1 MSISSHKLLDKE
13 TKASVAQDEN
23 GAAGGAF
30 NTHNREEFYNRLG
43 NTDNDHTNENT
54 RIACSSRA
62 GNSNYSWSR
71 ENRQHNSNEAFK
83 RGSGLCGLVNP
94 NRICFM
100 NCVVQ
105 CLAHCPPLAD
115 YFLDDRYMRELNLT
129 NPRGTKGEMAR
140 TFGVL
145 LKNMW
150 SGEHKYLLARDFRM
164 HAEKF
169 TNQYDPFQQEFDA
182 QEFLTFVLDNLHED
196 LNRAKEHKGG
206 ITIETEG
213 RPDPELA
220 KETWDVYL
228 KRNDSIIVDL
238 FHGLLRSKL
247 ICPNCETVSVKFD
260 PMCFLSLPLPVDK
273 EKVFKI
279 LYVPHDQTK
288 NETRYEVKASESSR
302 VRDLLAKLSTWIGC
316 ETERLVLAAVSNH
329 HIHKFFSRDDSLEV
343 VNVAYRAG
351 LHVYDIPEAHHLSP
365 APATTT
371 LIPVYHWEVKST
383 SDTSVT
389 ANNRMT
395 SFHPCLFGTPALIS
409 LPTAPLKYE
418 TIHSLI
424 ASKLSRYI
432 RFTSNINDN
441 RLKSEDDMDIDS
453 ENESDKE
460 PPEEAFTLHVVNTKD
475 ASSAK
480 RIPNNGQLIKFPEY
494 QGDQC
499 LVLQWTT
506 SSMRKYF
513 KSQTPNQDSSLLT
526 LENKARKLN
535 LQDCLDIFAST
546 EKLESGNTWNCPSC
560 KKPSVGGTKK
570 FDVWTLPNVL
580 IINLKRFSYIVNR
593 HDKLNKKVDYP
604 LENLK
609 LNDYLVNKN
618 HAPVSYNLIGVINHY
633 GGPSEG
639 HYTAFAKN
647 RMDNQWYCFDDSNI
661 HKLKEKDVV
670 TSTAYVLLYMKNDLM
685 KEENQT

>member
-1 MSISSHKLLDKE
+1 MSISSDNLLDKE
-13 TKASVAQDEN
+13 TKSSVVQDES
-23 GAAGGAF
+23 GAIGGAF
-30 NTHNREEFYNRLG
+30 NREELYSRLG
-43 NTDNDHTNENT
+43 NTDNENAK
-54 RIACSSRA
+54 IARSARP
-62 GNSNYSWSR
+62 GNSNYSWSL
-71 ENRQHNSNEAFK
+71 ENGEQNSNQTIRSSNVSFK
-83 RGSGLCGLVNP
+83 RGSGLCGLMNP

-115 YFLDDRYMRELNLT
+115 YFLDDYYLQELNVT

-140 TFGVL
+140 TFGKL

-150 SGEHKYLLARDFRM
+150 SGEYKYLLARDFKM

-279 LYVPHDQTK
+279 LYVPYDQTK
-288 NETRYEVKASESSR
+288 NETRFEVKASESSR
-302 VRDLLAKLSTWIGC
+302 VQDLLVKLSALIGC
-316 ETERLVLAAVSNH
+316 ETDRLALAAVSNH
-329 HIHKFFSRDDSLEV
+329 HIHKFFSKHDSLEV
-343 VNVAYRAG
+343 VNVAYRGG
-351 LHVYDIPEAHHLSP
+351 LHVYDIPEHHH
-365 APATTT
+365 APSTV
-371 LIPVYHWEVKST
+371 IPVYHWEVKSV
-383 SDTSVT
+383 DTSV
-389 ANNRMT
+389 AGNNRMT
-395 SFHPCLFGTPALIS
+395 SFHPCLFGTPSLIT
-409 LPTAPLKYE
+409 LPTTECHYQ
-418 TIHSLI
+418 TIHRLV

-432 RFTSNINDN
+432 RIDNSNINDN
-441 RLKSEDDMDIDS
+441 NCLRSEDDMDIDS

-460 PPEEAFTLHVVNTKD
+460 PREEAFTLYVVNTKD

-480 RIPNNGQLIKFPEY
+480 KIPNNGQLIKFPEY

-506 SSMRKYF
+506 TSIRKYF
-513 KSQTPNQDSSLLT
+513 KSQTPQQDSSLLT
-526 LENKARKLN
+526 LENKTRKLN

-618 HAPVSYNLIGVINHY
+618 HPSVSYNLIGVINHY

-647 RMDNQWYCFDDSNI
+647 RVDNEWYCFDDSNI

-670 TSTAYVLLYMKNDLM
+670 TSTAYVLLYMRNDLM
-685 KEENQT
+685 KEENQS